1 MMIFFALVFLGGCAN
16 VTDTENEVM
25 LISPEE
31 VKSMMEE
38 NEDFTLVDVRT
49 QAEYDEGHIPGSVLI
64 PVDELEE
71 RAGGILADK
80 DAKIVI
86 YCRTGNRTKTAGEIL
101 KRLGYRNLYDLGG
114 IVDWPYETT
123 R

>member
-1 MMIFFALVFLGGCAN
+1 MMIFFPLVFLGGCAN
-16 VTDTENEVM
+16 AIDTENEVM

-49 QAEYDEGHIPGSVLI
+49 QAEYDEGHIPGSILI

-71 RAGGILADK
+71 RAEEILTDK

-86 YCRTGNRTKTAGEIL
+86 YCRTGNRTKAAGEIL